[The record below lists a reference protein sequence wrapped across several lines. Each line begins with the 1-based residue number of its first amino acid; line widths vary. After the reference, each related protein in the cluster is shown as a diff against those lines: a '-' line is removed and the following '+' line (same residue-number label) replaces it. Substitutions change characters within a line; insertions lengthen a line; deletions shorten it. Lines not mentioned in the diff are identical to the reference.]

1 MTESTP
7 PQMTDEHIPRGKSPR
22 PLSELV
28 NKVLGSM
35 KVSDASSATGL
46 FSHWPEIVGQS
57 VAEHVTPKRLEK
69 RVLTVEV
76 DDPAWATQLTFLEAQ
91 LLSTLRQHIG
101 DEVDSLNI
109 KVRRSR

>member
-1 MTESTP
+1 
-7 PQMTDEHIPRGKSPR
+7 MTDEHVPPGKPPR

-28 NKVLGSM
+28 SKVLGSM
-35 KVSDASSATGL
+35 KVSDTSTATGL
-46 FSHWPEIVGQS
+46 FSHWPEIVGET
-57 VAEHVTPKRLEK
+57 VARNVTPKRLEK

-76 DDPAWATQLTFLEAQ
+76 NDPAWATQLSFLEAQ
-91 LLSTLRQHIG
+91 LLSTLREHIG